1 MSHEQRDGQ
10 SEKTGFSTINEQ
22 QSEIREPSM
31 FHVILMNDDFTTM
44 EFVLKTVQKVFQ
56 KSPEAAASIMME
68 VHQKGRG
75 IAGTYVHDIARTKA
89 ERVMHLAFKENFPLK
104 CILDKV

>member
-1 MSHEQRDGQ
+1 MSHEQKDGQ
-10 SEKTGFSTINEQ
+10 TGKTGFSTISEQ
-22 QSEIREPSM
+22 QNEIREPSM

-44 EFVLKTVQKVFQ
+44 EFVLTAVQKVFQ
-56 KSPEAAASIMME
+56 KSPETAASIMME
-68 VHQKGRG
+68 VHNKGRG

-104 CILDKV
+104 CILEEA

>member
-1 MSHEQRDGQ
+1 MSHEQRDDQTG
-10 SEKTGFSTINEQ
+10 KTGFSIINEQ
-22 QSEIREPSM
+22 QAEIREPSM
-31 FHVILMNDDFTTM
+31 FCVILMNDDFTTM

-56 KSPEAAASIMME
+56 KSPEEATSIMME
-68 VHQKGRG
+68 VHKKGRG

-104 CILDKV
+104 CILEET

>member
-1 MSHEQRDGQ
+1 MSHEQKDGQ
-10 SEKTGFSTINEQ
+10 IGKTGFSTISEQ
-22 QSEIREPSM
+22 QVEIKEPSM
-31 FHVILMNDDFTTM
+31 YHVILMNDDFTTM

-104 CILDKV
+104 CILEEA